1 MKYPYLKDTTFL
13 QEFYSQ
19 RIKEQTMKII
29 ALDWKENPLQEITGK
44 VTSGSIT
51 INGSSSMRRTC
62 NLSLL
67 ADEESI
73 DIKSVNNLLSINKK
87 VSLEIGFTNFTN
99 KYLDYPIL
107 WFPLGVYVI
116 IQPSISNTL
125 SGISISLQLKDKMC
139 LLNGECGGTF
149 PGSVTF
155 HEQSYIDEDGNEI
168 IERPL
173 VYTIIQE
180 LVNHFGGEQLGKI
193 IISDIDSR
201 VKKVM
206 KWTGSAPLYIMSNT
220 TEDGTQYEATLTKPA
235 ANYKAYGSEADVGYI
250 YTDFVYLEDLI
261 SNAGDNVCTILDKIK
276 SYLGNYEYY
285 YDLEGNFIFQEVKN
299 YLNTSYVTGEIDK
312 LTNSD
317 YLADFSKGKAVWVF
331 DNSDLITSYSATPQY
346 NMIKND
352 FIVWGIRNTAEGE
365 SLPIR
370 YHLAIDTKPNIGN
383 TYEVYLCE
391 DQDTGNVKAHKTVS
405 FNQKSDFPKT
415 GTAELYY
422 QDKST
427 NQIYIWNGATK
438 EYVVQTNGYIKT
450 ITTTD
455 WRTELYL
462 AGIEGENLG
471 LDTNYYYTEL
481 KNEWPKLYDLENQCF
496 KESVLANPTSIDYYL
511 DFIDSSAAVG
521 ELAIQNIGRRSRTES
536 NNNVNCVFAAEI
548 PNLVLIEAGQSDTSE
563 KRAECE
569 AAGQD
574 YIQVESSIF
583 SQLSG
588 GGSSNSAYSAVREM
602 LYQYTNYNESISISA
617 LPHYHLE
624 PNTRITVRD
633 NQSKIYGDYIIS
645 QISLPLDIS
654 STMTISATKAL
665 ERI

>member
-1 MKYPYLKDTTFL
+1 MKYPYLKDTNFL
-13 QEFYSQ
+13 REFYKE
-19 RIKEQTMKII
+19 RIREQTVKII
-29 ALDWKENPLQEITGK
+29 VLDWKENPLQEIQGK
-44 VTSGSIT
+44 VTGGSIT

-67 ADEESI
+67 ADEDNT
-73 DIKSVNNLLSINKK
+73 DIKSINNLLSINKK
-87 VSLEIGFTNFTN
+87 VSLEIGFTNFTD

-116 IQPSISNTL
+116 IQPSISNSI

-139 LLNGECGGTF
+139 LLNGECGGTL
-149 PGSVTF
+149 PSSVTF

-206 KWTGSAPLYIMSNT
+206 KWCGSSPLYIISTT
-220 TEDGTQYEATLTKPA
+220 TEEGVQYEATLTQPA
-235 ANYKAYGSEADVGYI
+235 ANYKTYGSESDVGYI

-261 SNAGDNVCTILDKIK
+261 SNAGDSVCTILDKIK

-285 YDLEGNFIFQEVKN
+285 YDLDGNFIFQEIKN
-299 YLNTSYVTGEIDK
+299 YLNTSQATIEIDK

-317 YLADFSKGKAVWVF
+317 YLADFSKGKAVWAF
-331 DNSDLITSYSATPQY
+331 ENSDLVSSYSMTPQY
-346 NMIKND
+346 SMIKND
-352 FIVWGIRNTAEGE
+352 FIVWGIRNTAEGA

-370 YHLAIDTKPNIGN
+370 YHLAIDSKPAIGN

-391 DQDTGNVKAHKTVS
+391 DSETGNIKAHKTVS
-405 FNQKSDFPKT
+405 FSSRSDFPKT

-422 QDKST
+422 QDKSA
-427 NQIYIWNGATK
+427 NKIYLWDGAEKTYIEQTK
-438 EYVVQTNGYIKT
+438 GYIKF

-462 AGIEGENLG
+462 AGVEGENLG
-471 LDTNYYYTEL
+471 LDTNHYYTEL

-496 KESVLANPTSIDYYL
+496 KDSVLNDPTSIDYYL
-511 DFIDSSAAVG
+511 DFIDSSAAIG
-521 ELAIQNIGRRSRTES
+521 ELAISNIGRRSKVAS
-536 NNNVNCVFAAEI
+536 DNNVNCIFAAEI
-548 PNLVLIEAGQSDTSE
+548 PNLVLIESSQADTTE

-574 YIQVESSIF
+574 YIQVESNIF
-583 SQLSG
+583 AQLSG

-602 LYQYTNYNESISISA
+602 LYQYTNYNESISLSVMP
-617 LPHYHLE
+617 LYWLE
-624 PNTRITVRD
+624 PNTRITVQD
-633 NQSKIYGDYIIS
+633 IQSKISGDYMIT
-645 QISLPLDIS
+645 QISLPLDLS
-654 STMTISATKAL
+654 SMMSISATKAL